1 MERQVNDTL
10 KDRIVGCMVG
20 GAVGDALGYAVEFDS
35 RRDILRKYGEK
46 GITRYE
52 LDPKTG
58 KALISDDTQMS
69 LFTAAGCLLGMTRG
83 ACRGIMGHLHGYCG
97 YTCLN
102 WLTTQNSPYERV
114 MKSLDGDSM
123 NQDIRVD
130 TWLMRVP
137 ELYSLR
143 APGNTC
149 LSALES
155 IARGREPK
163 NDSCGCGGVMRTAPI
178 ALICSAHQYG
188 GNSADEAAQAARI
201 THKHPLGFIP
211 SAMLDIILRFI
222 LESEDAPKDAILN
235 AVLHSIQTIGS
246 VCNEEEGSTYAAL
259 YPKHVRTMVDL
270 MNKAVE
276 LTHSQKTDA
285 ECIRELGEGWTGHE
299 AVAIAVFCALRH
311 PDSFEDA
318 VVAAVNH
325 DGDSDSTGAVCGNIM
340 GALLGRLAI
349 PDHYTSDLEI
359 VDVIEEMAEDL
370 YTGCVISEYCEYDTA
385 AKYRWRLMYMDRFYW
400 EPKDRMISR
409 IKDGSLFRDLGWK
422 DWPKG
427 LR

>member
-10 KDRIVGCMVG
+10 KDRILGCMVG

-83 ACRGIMGHLHGYCG
+83 ACRGIMGRLYDYCT
-97 YTCLN
+97 YTYLN
-102 WLTTQNSPYERV
+102 WLTTQTRPFKRV
-114 MKSLDGDSM
+114 LDSLDGEFKDR
-123 NQDIRVD
+123 DIRVD

-155 IARGREPK
+155 IAKGREAK

-178 ALICSAHQYG
+178 ALICAAHQYG
-188 GNSADEAAQAARI
+188 GDSADEAAQAARI

-222 LESEDAPKDAILN
+222 LESEDAPKDVILN
-235 AVLHSIQTIGS
+235 AAMRAIQIIGS
-246 VCNEEEGSTYAAL
+246 VRYKQEGSTYETL
-259 YPKHVRTMVDL
+259 FPEHIRTMTGL

-299 AVAIAVFCALRH
+299 ALAIAVFCALRH

-340 GALLGRLAI
+340 GALLGRRAI
-349 PDHYTSDLEI
+349 PEYYTCDLEI

-385 AKYRWRLMYMDRFYW
+385 EEYRWRLMYMDGFYW
-400 EPKDRMISR
+400 EPKEKMIPR
-409 IKDGSLFRDLGWK
+409 IKDGSIFQDLGWE

-427 LR
+427 LK